1 MRQDRGWKPFRDPH
15 WVDFHKRWWGHNGKT
30 RLESIK
36 KDRMLE
42 VTPYE
47 EIWLELSLL
56 RTSRGWLYVRE
67 EYELMYDRMVI
78 ASANRDVPGVV
89 MTGQPGIGTQTPSFV
104 AFRRI
109 DLLTAGHAK
118 VNRRPPYIT
127 PCDRWRTSA
136 RLY

>member
-1 MRQDRGWKPFRDPH
+1 
-15 WVDFHKRWWGHNGKT
+15 
-30 RLESIK
+30 
-36 KDRMLE
+36 MLE

-89 MTGQPGIGTQTPSFV
+89 MTGQSGIGTQTLSLLSDGLT
-104 AFRRI
+104 RI
-109 DLLTAGHAK
+109 
-118 VNRRPPYIT
+118 
-127 PCDRWRTSA
+127 C
-136 RLY
+136 